1 MSDIKLDELVQKY
14 KRLREIKALYDKEN
28 KEKTAKVK
36 EAMQKI
42 ENIILQH
49 FEATGQS
56 SSKTLYG
63 TPYISLRESY
73 SVGDREAYMDWVRDN
88 EAWEFL
94 ESRVSKSA
102 VDAYK
107 EDTGE
112 LPPGINYS
120 AERKINVLS

>member
-14 KRLREIKALYDKEN
+14 KRLRDIKALYDKEN

-88 EAWEFL
+88 GAWEFL

-120 AERKINVLS
+120 AERKINVRS

>member
-14 KRLREIKALYDKEN
+14 KRLRDIKALYDKEN

-120 AERKINVLS
+120 AERKINVRS

>member
-120 AERKINVLS
+120 AERKINVRS

>member
-88 EAWEFL
+88 GAWEFL

-120 AERKINVLS
+120 AERKINVRS